1 MAEFAGIT
9 LGVDVRQVEQGT
21 KSLQEFKRANEQAAS
36 GVDKFVNA
44 EQVART
50 IARDTARATQE
61 QQIAFQRLSQ
71 TIDPTASKLQKLRVA
86 AEGLDKAFAAGV
98 VPDEQFFRLGEVLET
113 QENRLRR
120 SAAALTEEGRASLAA
135 SREKEKL
142 ASAGQ
147 RFIES
152 LRQQELAAGR
162 TTTELLEL
170 RAAQLGVSDQ
180 AAPLIQSISQRT
192 NANVEALGRQA
203 EAFRKS
209 GLSAGQYKNAIAQ
222 LPAQIT
228 DIGTSIAGGIPLWL
242 IAIQQGGQIKDSF
255 GGVANTFR
263 FLLSYINPVTASLGV
278 LAIAFTTLGVSIF
291 NSQKRLE
298 EGTAAVQ
305 KSLGLTGDSASRLGQ
320 LVADLAE
327 ETGKSAESIAQAFVS
342 TTDGALEAELALIDV
357 GLSYEEARE
366 LVDQYKDAS
375 NFTAVNAKI
384 AEHKAQVAGIADSYK
399 QAATEVGFLT
409 RVLQQ
414 LGNSQVS
421 NNARVQRSID
431 DIAITATDLNNAL
444 REGARERAETVAAI
458 DKEYFATDRVA
469 GATRALQQAESQ
481 LNKIRLSGNAE
492 AIRQANRI
500 VEIRKEEL
508 AEANKPR
515 NGRRTTER
523 QPRQQRD
530 LTQDAEAGVIALE
543 AQLRVLKDQELVG
556 RTLSQQRKQLIDEQA
571 RFAVIEERINAGT
584 ANAAQRELF
593 AKRDIILAEREKSAI
608 LGDQIQQQEAA
619 NKLLDENIRKTN
631 QINAQ
636 TEALSL
642 GAGLSRRE
650 QERQREIA
658 ALTAQQVN
666 RGGSVDDTDFQ
677 ALLQARQNFYN
688 QEDALRGN
696 WLAGVRSAF
705 AETADELA
713 NFNQIGAELATSAFN
728 GLTDQITNLVT
739 TGEANFREFTAS
751 ILKQIAR
758 IATQLLLIKAIES
771 TISSFGGSGGAIG
784 SIGSA
789 FGFASGGYTG
799 NGGKYEPAG
808 TVHRGEFVF
817 TKEATSRIGVDN
829 LYKLMR
835 GYANGGVVGSGPGYA
850 TGGLVGGSN
859 VNVGGVNVTVQ
870 TGLGGGGGN
879 DAKQLESGIRVIIAE
894 EITQSF
900 QQGGTAYQFL
910 RGYS

>member
-21 KSLQEFKRANEQAAS
+21 RSLQEFKRANEQAAA

-152 LRQQELAAGR
+152 LRQQELAAGK

-180 AAPLIQSISQRT
+180 AGPLIQSIAQRT

-209 GLSAGQYKNAIAQ
+209 GLTAGQYKNAISQ

-305 KSLGLTGDSASRLGQ
+305 KSLGLTGDAASRLGQ

-327 ETGKSAESIAQAFVS
+327 ETGKSADSIAQAFVS

-357 GLSYEEARE
+357 GLSYDEARE

-431 DIAITATDLNNAL
+431 DIAITATDLNNAI

-458 DKEYFATDRVA
+458 EKEYLATDRVA

-492 AIRQANRI
+492 AIRQASRI

-515 NGRRTTER
+515 KER
-523 QPRQQRD
+523 KEREPRQQRD

-631 QINAQ
+631 QINVQ
-636 TEALSL
+636 TEALSF

-650 QERQREIA
+650 QERQLEIA

-666 RGGSVDDTDFQ
+666 RGGSVDNTDFQ

-705 AETADELA
+705 AETADELS

-758 IATQLLLIKAIES
+758 IVTQLLLVKAIES
-771 TISSFGGSGGAIG
+771 TISSFGGTGGTIG
-784 SIGSA
+784 SIVSSV
-789 FGFASGGYTG
+789 GFAGGGYTG

-817 TKEATSRIGVDN
+817 TKEATSRIGVSN

-850 TGGLVGGSN
+850 NGGLVGGSN

-870 TGLGGGGGN
+870 TGLN
-879 DAKQLESGIRVIIAE
+879 SAADAKGLESGIRVIIAE